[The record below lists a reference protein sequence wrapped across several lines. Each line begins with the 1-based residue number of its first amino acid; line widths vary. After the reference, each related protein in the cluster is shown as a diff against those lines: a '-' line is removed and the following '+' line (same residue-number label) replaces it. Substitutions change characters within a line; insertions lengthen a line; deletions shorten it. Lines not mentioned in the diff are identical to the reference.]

1 MLKTAI
7 AIGILLYIV
16 DRLLP
21 PLDERPIKF
30 KYYEAKHPERI
41 K

>member
-1 MLKTAI
+1 MFKI
-7 AIGILLYIV
+7 AIGVGILLYAI

-30 KYYEAKHPERI
+30 KYYEAKHPER
-41 K
+41 